1 MPTTACFDAVYAVP
15 AAEPRRPASLA
26 TFTIDPAPRSSMPGS
41 TAFMSLNEPV
51 TLTAKTFSHS
61 AGSISW
67 IEPSKSNRGPAAG
80 PANRR
85 ALIAAGR
92 ELFAEQGF
100 GVPFSQI
107 AKRAG
112 VGQASL
118 YRHFPDKTA
127 LAVAVFDEN
136 LAAVEAQAHDLR
148 GLLELVVAQARMSAS
163 LLEALAP
170 SADPAVAALAQR
182 LERIIAGILGREHE
196 AGRVD
201 PSVTVEDVATA
212 VSMAAFHTAFA
223 PEGRPDAGRAAI
235 ALIERALAP

>member
-1 MPTTACFDAVYAVP
+1 M
-15 AAEPRRPASLA
+15 
-26 TFTIDPAPRSSMPGS
+26 
-41 TAFMSLNEPV
+41 
-51 TLTAKTFSHS
+51 
-61 AGSISW
+61 
-67 IEPSKSNRGPAAG
+67 
-80 PANRR
+80 
-85 ALIAAGR
+85 
-92 ELFAEQGF
+92 
-100 GVPFSQI
+100 PFSQI
-107 AKRAG
+107 AKRAA

-148 GLLELVVAQARMSAS
+148 GLLELVVAQARVSAS

-182 LERIIAGILGREHE
+182 LERIIAGILERERE